1 MENILKRSGKHFSL
15 IILVLIVMY
24 SCSCTELI
32 ENASEATNISSSRDD
47 ILAVKTPPPK
57 KIIIQTPETI
67 SNEDQQRRRELPV
80 ISIDN
85 ASDLILQEKIYPFFP
100 EIVHIASSGR
110 IVAVGDLSGIRIID
124 LDSGS
129 VLMQVDAVLPVCN
142 FGMDRYFQLNYDG
155 TFFAVATNTTVQVW
169 QVGGGIVY
177 EAPYLNDHTLDPSVC
192 GADIPQIALSPD
204 GILMAESG
212 IRFSATEV
220 ESYFRIVDILEN
232 TIIFEQDGE
241 SESPNGQFYTFP
253 GLGFSSDGK
262 VLQTF
267 DPSRFNNNS
276 DDFHTAFR
284 FWSTENWRELN
295 PSSKSVTNAFDK
307 GELQFG
313 VTINDS
319 ITVFS
324 KKNGVKLE
332 TIEVD
337 GCGWENPCPMEFSP
351 DGSKMAVL
359 LKDEPLMYKRE
370 SMSTHLAVY
379 DLFYSRMIDDNST
392 VMRNLDG
399 LLVRDDGEIIGY
411 DIIPP
416 DGKSTWWTYT
426 DDFTGFKV
434 IDEKTIAFTPQVTDY
449 RNQPQSA
456 YSGSCQIHTDDF
468 EIECSDTFSFQDS
481 ITVTVDK
488 KENGFTIID
497 TTPGKNA
504 ILAEIKN
511 PTGEPGDSWQFKLLD
526 YIQKTGTGF
535 FCLDRNLRV
544 ETCVIMDFLNNEI
557 LHEQI
562 DLEGFQYSQKNG
574 TAAFINKEE
583 KSLYLFNDDTDT
595 LRKMRTYRA
604 VSLPIKP
611 AFLSGGSELIYMVQ
625 SISES
630 ENIYFE
636 RIDTNLGKV
645 IRRYDIDGLQTKGIS
660 SISAS
665 GKEELW
671 AASDISGNV
680 FIIDPEE
687 ESVTHVFRG
696 VEEEIVDMVFN
707 LDGKTLL
714 MMGKSGRIHIWA
726 VGDKKNR

>member
-1 MENILKRSGKHFSL
+1 MENLLKSSGKHFSL
-15 IILVLIVMY
+15 IILVLIVMC
-24 SCSCTELI
+24 SCSCTGLI
-32 ENASEATNISSSRDD
+32 ENASEATDISSSRDD

-67 SNEDQQRRRELPV
+67 SNEDQQGRRELPV

-85 ASDLILQEKIYPFFP
+85 ASDLMLQEIIYPFFP
-100 EIVHIASSGR
+100 EIVHIASNGR
-110 IVAVGDLSGIRIID
+110 IAAVGDLSGIRIID

-142 FGMDRYFQLNYDG
+142 FGMDRYFQLNYEG
-155 TFFAVATNTTVQVW
+155 TFFAVATNKAVQVW

-177 EAPYLNDHTLDPSVC
+177 ETPYFNDHTLDPSVC

-212 IRFSATEV
+212 MRFSATKV
-220 ESYFRIVDILEN
+220 ESYFRVVDIIKN
-232 TIIFEQDGE
+232 TIVFERDGK

-267 DPSRFNNNS
+267 DPSRFNNNG
-276 DDFHTAFR
+276 DGFHTAFR
-284 FWSTENWRELN
+284 FWSTENWREIN
-295 PSSKSVTNAFDK
+295 PSSKSVTSAFDK

-359 LKDEPLMYKRE
+359 LRDELLMYKRE
-370 SMSTHLAVY
+370 SISTHLVVY
-379 DLFYSRMIDDNST
+379 DLFNSRMIDDNST

-411 DIIPP
+411 DITPP
-416 DGKSTWWTYT
+416 DGKSTWWTNT
-426 DDFTGFKV
+426 DDFTGFNV
-434 IDEKTIAFTPQVTDY
+434 IDEKTIAFTPQVADY
-449 RNQPQSA
+449 RNQPQSP
-456 YSGSCQIHTDDF
+456 YSGSCQINTDDF
-468 EIECSDTFSFQDS
+468 EIECGDTFSFQDS
-481 ITVTVDK
+481 ITVTIDK
-488 KENGFTIID
+488 IENRFTIID
-497 TTPGKNA
+497 ITSGKSALLTEIQNPPG
-504 ILAEIKN
+504 ES
-511 PTGEPGDSWQFKLLD
+511 GDSWRFKLLD
-526 YIQKTGTGF
+526 YVRKTGTGF
-535 FCLDRNLRV
+535 FCIDRNLRV
-544 ETCVIMDFLNNEI
+544 EICVIKDFLNNEI

-562 DLEGFQYSQKNG
+562 DLEGLQYSRKNG

-595 LRKMRTYRA
+595 LIKMRTYRA

-611 AFLSGGSELIYMVQ
+611 AFLSGGSELIYVVQ

-636 RIDTNLGKV
+636 RIDTSLGKV

-660 SISAS
+660 SISVS
-665 GKEELW
+665 GKEDLW

-687 ESVTHVFRG
+687 ESVIHVFRG
-696 VEEEIVDMVFN
+696 VEEEIIDMVFN
-707 LDGKTLL
+707 LDGKILL
-714 MMGKSGRIHIWA
+714 IMGKSGKIHIWA
-726 VGDKKNR
+726 VGE

>member
-1 MENILKRSGKHFSL
+1 MENLLKGSEKLVSIIFVVL
-15 IILVLIVMY
+15 IIIC
-24 SCSCTELI
+24 SSSCTGFEEKI
-32 ENASEATNISSSRDD
+32 AEATNIKNSRDD
-47 ILAVKTPPPK
+47 IIAVKTLPPK
-57 KIIIQTPETI
+57 KIITQTPEPI
-67 SNEDQQRRRELPV
+67 FSENQQRKRELPV

-85 ASDLILQEKIYPFFP
+85 ASDLILQKTIYPFFP
-100 EIVHIASSGR
+100 EIVHIASNGR
-110 IVAVGDLSGIRIID
+110 IAAVGDLSGIRIID

-129 VLMQVDAVLPVCN
+129 VLMQVDEVFPVCN

-155 TFFAVATNTTVQVW
+155 TFLAVTTNKAVQVW

-177 EAPYLNDHTLDPSVC
+177 EALYFDNHTLDPSVC
-192 GADIPQIALSPD
+192 GADIPQLALSPD
-204 GILMAESG
+204 GMLLAESG
-212 IRFSATEV
+212 MRFSATEV
-220 ESYFRIVDILEN
+220 KSYFRIVNILKN
-232 TIIFEQDGE
+232 SIVFEWDGKN
-241 SESPNGQFYTFP
+241 ESPNGQFYTFP

-267 DPSRFNNNS
+267 DPSQLNFTG
-276 DDFHTAFR
+276 DVFHTAFR
-284 FWSTENWRELN
+284 FWSTANWRELN
-295 PSSKSVTNAFDK
+295 PYSKSVTSAFDK
-307 GELQFG
+307 GEMQYG
-313 VTINDS
+313 VTKNDS
-319 ITVFS
+319 ITVFN
-324 KKNGVKLE
+324 KKNGVKLR

-359 LKDEPLMYKRE
+359 LRDEPLMYKRE
-370 SMSTHLAVY
+370 SISTHLAVY

-411 DIIPP
+411 DIIHT
-416 DGKSTWWTYT
+416 DSKSTWWTYT

-449 RNQPQSA
+449 RNQPQSP

-468 EIECSDTFSFQDS
+468 EIECGDTFSFQDS
-481 ITVTVDK
+481 ITITVDK

-497 TTPGKNA
+497 TSSGKNVL
-504 ILAEIKN
+504 LAEIKN
-511 PTGEPGDSWQFKLLD
+511 PAGDPGDSWQFKLLD
-526 YIQKTGTGF
+526 YVQKTGTGF
-535 FCLDRNLRV
+535 FCLDRNLQV

-557 LHEQI
+557 YHEQI
-562 DLEGFQYSQKNG
+562 DLEGLQYSQKNG

-595 LRKMRTYRA
+595 LKKMRTYRA

-611 AFLSGGSELIYMVQ
+611 AFLFGGSELIYVVQ
-625 SISES
+625 SISGS
-630 ENIYFE
+630 EKTYFE
-636 RIDTNLGKV
+636 RIDTSQGKV

-660 SISAS
+660 SISVS
-665 GKEELW
+665 EKEELW

-687 ESVTHVFRG
+687 ESVIHVFRG
-696 VEEEIVDMVFN
+696 VEEEIIDMVFN